1 MDTEKVNKWLTL
13 GANLGVLAGIMLVA
27 FEINQANLTT
37 RAEMI
42 SGFQDRWIA
51 MDMSWQ
57 DAEFAAAWS
66 KAIENPEELSLSEM
80 IQVSGHIWAFLDQV
94 NSSRRLWALGVMAE
108 PMAPTDLI
116 IANNAAIFFGNEFAQ
131 SWWTE
136 NKSRMNPEI
145 VMLMDPVIQDISPTR
160 DLEYYERIKA
170 RTRD

>member
-1 MDTEKVNKWLTL
+1 
-13 GANLGVLAGIMLVA
+13 
-27 FEINQANLTT
+27 
-37 RAEMI
+37 
-42 SGFQDRWIA
+42 
-51 MDMSWQ
+51 
-57 DAEFAAAWS
+57 
-66 KAIENPEELSLSEM
+66 
-80 IQVSGHIWAFLDQV
+80 
-94 NSSRRLWALGVMAE
+94 MAE